1 MQIMA
6 WNDGCAGVS
15 KLKSAS
21 AERLHGVQAT
31 LRGPAAAAG
40 AAGRVTDAQA
50 KMVADALVMDALQR
64 NTLDNVT
71 VICLLPQWD

>member
-1 MQIMA
+1 M
-6 WNDGCAGVS
+6 
-15 KLKSAS
+15 
-21 AERLHGVQAT
+21 GVQAT

>member
-1 MQIMA
+1 M
-6 WNDGCAGVS
+6 
-15 KLKSAS
+15 
-21 AERLHGVQAT
+21 GVQAT

-50 KMVADALVMDALQR
+50 KMVADALVMEALHR